1 MTTQHTPTPF
11 EAVLDKMWGPSVLSA
26 ATAPDSLHGGTKR
39 IYVAFKLHSMADAR
53 FIAQACNSYDA
64 LLAAAEAALA
74 DIESGF
80 IANPSK
86 AGERCLNK
94 HETALRAAI
103 KLAKDSAV

>member
-1 MTTQHTPTPF
+1 MTTHTP
-11 EAVLDKMWGPSVLSA
+11 
-26 ATAPDSLHGGTKR
+26 
-39 IYVAFKLHSMADAR
+39 
-53 FIAQACNSYDA
+53 YDA
-64 LLAAAEAALA
+64 DIARWEARPRAVSRAIQMDDAYHLTVLRSKAEGYRQAKAEDAPLLAAAEAALA

-103 KLAKDSAV
+103 KLAERGAA